1 MFHWL
6 EATKS
11 CAINMLSYS
20 FSNSN
25 SWLVRTIIS
34 CGFMF
39 SLGLDGNKYFISC
52 KGCNPHISWNGVWP
66 IPTL

>member
-1 MFHWL
+1 MNRFYDHNDLFHWL

-11 CAINMLSYS
+11 CAINLISCN

-25 SWLVRTIIS
+25 SWLVSIITC

-39 SLGLDGNKYFISC
+39 SLGLDGNKYYVGNN
-52 KGCNPHISWNGVWP
+52 GCNPYTS
-66 IPTL
+66 